1 VGRVEQRVEV
11 PERPVHAVDVG
22 EVGDVVAEVGQGRRV
37 DGREP
42 RRVGAE
48 LDEMVEARLDA
59 REVPDPVAVGVLEG
73 ARIDLVDDRVAP
85 PGRGRP
91 TVRCRVQRRLSP

>member
-11 PERPVHAVDVG
+11 PERPVGPVDVG
-22 EVGDVVAEVGQGRRV
+22 EVGDVVAEVGQRRRV

-42 RRVGAE
+42 RRVGTE
-48 LDEMVEARLDA
+48 LGEVVETRLDA
-59 REVPDPVAVGVLEG
+59 REISDAVAVGVLER
-73 ARIDLVDDRVAP
+73 ARVDLIDDRVAP

-91 TVRCRVQRRLSP
+91 TVPCRAQRRFSP